1 MYKRI
6 DRSVL
11 DTGLP
16 NVLKEFADVYAKL
29 DSREFKLYLFQQAYD
44 AIVEAI
50 RNGYYKDEDF
60 VGEAINYSEIC
71 EWCNWPDLQDN
82 GVFERAID
90 AAWNVARYANGIVPL
105 EVMPYI
111 KKYGRLS

>member
-1 MYKRI
+1 MYFI
-6 DRSVL
+6 INQAMT

-29 DSREFKLYLFQQAYD
+29 ESSEFKLYLFQQAYD

-50 RNGYYKDEDF
+50 REGYYKEEDF
-60 VGEAINYSEIC
+60 LNEAINYSEVC
-71 EWCNWPDLQDN
+71 EWCKWPDLQDN
-82 GVFERAID
+82 GVFEKAID

>member
-1 MYKRI
+1 MYFIINQTTI
-6 DRSVL
+6 DS
-11 DTGLP
+11 GLP
-16 NVLKEFADVYAKL
+16 KVLKEFAEVYAKL
-29 DSREFKLYLFQQAYD
+29 DSHEFKLYLFQQAYD
-44 AIVEAI
+44 AIV
-50 RNGYYKDEDF
+50 
-60 VGEAINYSEIC
+60 EAINYSEIC